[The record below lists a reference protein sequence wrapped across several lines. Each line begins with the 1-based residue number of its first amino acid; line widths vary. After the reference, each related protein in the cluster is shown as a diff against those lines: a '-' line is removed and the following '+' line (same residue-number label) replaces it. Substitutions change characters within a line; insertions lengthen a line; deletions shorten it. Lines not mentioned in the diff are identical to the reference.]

1 MSSED
6 QARRPPDPNHC
17 IGHLVGVRHNVL
29 ADNETFRHKGSVPRS
44 TTIMHKFWR
53 SAAESLIASLALI
66 LLTVAFYRLHFNLA
80 TASPLYVI
88 VIVLLSRIGSFV
100 SSIVASIVAAL
111 CLAHLA
117 PPAYSFRVDDP
128 LDYVAIAAFMVT
140 SFIIASLV
148 SRVRKQTEETLS
160 SVSYKA
166 IEAEEHERQRIAK
179 DLHDGIG
186 QRVTLL
192 IIEVEQ
198 LKADSL
204 NGVEMA
210 NRIDGLLKQSLE
222 ILTHVK
228 TLAHE
233 LYSPRLE
240 YLGIAGVMGSFC
252 KDFREQQRVEID
264 FRSHGLPNFV
274 PLDIS
279 LCLFRVLQVALH
291 NAVEHSGVRN
301 FDVRLNGT
309 SDEIHLTV
317 GDCGVGFDL
326 EMASKAGGLGLNHMR
341 ERLKLVK
348 GTLSIDSQP
357 KRGTTVHARVPLR
370 LGSDYMGAAR

>member
-1 MSSED
+1 MPLGPWNRLVFLQGKTPGRLKPPVRSE
-6 QARRPPDPNHC
+6 RPPDTKS
-17 IGHLVGVRHNVL
+17 GHQSTMIPAVSR
-29 ADNETFRHKGSVPRS
+29 ETTPGGLDTLPERRS
-44 TTIMHKFWR
+44 TVELH
-53 SAAESLIASLALI
+53 AEFGGCGPRDASLA
-66 LLTVAFYRLHFNLA
+66 
-80 TASPLYVI
+80 ASPGG
-88 VIVLLSRIGSFV
+88 RGGS
-100 SSIVASIVAAL
+100 ICPTMAA
-111 CLAHLA
+111 
-117 PPAYSFRVDDP
+117 
-128 LDYVAIAAFMVT
+128 T
-140 SFIIASLV
+140 T
-148 SRVRKQTEETLS
+148 SRV
-160 SVSYKA
+160 
-166 IEAEEHERQRIAK
+166 AK

-192 IIEVEQ
+192 IIEAEQ

-204 NGVEMA
+204 NRVEMA

-240 YLGIAGVMGSFC
+240 YLGIAGVMRSFC
-252 KDFREQQRVEID
+252 RDFREQQRVEID

-279 LCLFRVLQVALH
+279 LCLFRVLQAALH

-301 FDVRLNGT
+301 FDVQLNGA

-317 GDCGVGFDL
+317 GDCGVGFNL

-348 GTLSIDSQP
+348 GTLSIDSQL
-357 KRGTTVHARVPLR
+357 KRGTTIHARVPLR
-370 LGSDYMGAAR
+370 LGSDSMGAAGYERLGRAFRPFPPVAMRRSHEKRRFADLTIAKFGGNVTCQSSTDKPPALDAQLPRQPIALYRHAP

>member
-1 MSSED
+1 
-6 QARRPPDPNHC
+6 
-17 IGHLVGVRHNVL
+17 
-29 ADNETFRHKGSVPRS
+29 
-44 TTIMHKFWR
+44 MHKFWR
-53 SAAESLIASLALI
+53 STAESLIASLALI
-66 LLTVAFYRLHFNLA
+66 LLTVAFYRLHFNLV
-80 TASPLYVI
+80 TAALLYVI
-88 VIVLLSRIGSFV
+88 VVVLLSRVGSFV
-100 SSIVASIVAAL
+100 SSIVTSTVASL
-111 CLAHLA
+111 CLAYIA
-117 PPAYSFRVDDP
+117 PPAFSFRVDDP
-128 LDYVAIAAFMVT
+128 LDYVAIAAFFVT

-148 SRVRKQTEETLS
+148 SRVRKQTEEAFS

-179 DLHDGIG
+179 DLHEGIG
-186 QRVTLL
+186 QHVTLL
-192 IIEVEQ
+192 VIEIEQ

-204 NGVEMA
+204 DGVEMA
-210 NRIDGLLKQSLE
+210 SRIDGVLKQSLE
-222 ILTHVK
+222 ILTDVK

-240 YLGIAGVMGSFC
+240 YLGIAGVMRSFC

-279 LCLFRVLQVALH
+279 LCLFRVLQAALH

-301 FDVRLNGT
+301 FDVQLNGT

-317 GDCGVGFDL
+317 SDRGVGFNL
-326 EMASKAGGLGLNHMR
+326 ETARKSEGLGFNHMR

-357 KRGTTVHARVPLR
+357 KRGTTIHARVPLR
-370 LGSDYMGAAR
+370 LGSGSMGAAG